1 MKRQCSTHKRT
12 TYAAMVK
19 YEEPLWA
26 SMRKMHVT
34 GVDSQDGTTREPS
47 AIKKREGPGYVEA
60 LQWLR
65 NEGGAKGVGAEQV
78 FNADECWNHEMEHVP
93 WKRLRSGGSEH
104 DSLRHC

>member
-1 MKRQCSTHKRT
+1 
-12 TYAAMVK
+12 MVK

-65 NEGGAKGVGAEQV
+65 NEGELKGWAQSKCSMQTSVGITKWSMYRGSDLGQGAANTIASDIVRK
-78 FNADECWNHEMEHVP
+78 
-93 WKRLRSGGSEH
+93 
-104 DSLRHC
+104 